1 MSAGRLVLPLALAQF
16 VASFAG
22 TNMNVAIS
30 AISNDLD
37 ASVREL
43 QTTITLFTLT
53 MAALMIPGSKL
64 TNLWGRK
71 QCFLIGL
78 GVYGTGALLAAFAQG
93 MTAMF
98 VGYSLFEGVGSA
110 LMIPPIYIIITVAFS
125 SVRERATWFG
135 VVSGAGGLGAALGPL
150 LGGIITTGISWRASF
165 GAQVL
170 AVAGTA
176 LLARRISTPA
186 VTGPRER
193 FDLLGAVLSGLGL
206 ALVVMGFNASG
217 TFGWGEARTDLTIGS
232 TVVIPAG
239 GLSPVWILLAAGVLC
254 VAAFFWHVRRTERR
268 GGDPLLHLRLFRSR
282 TANLGLGTQTGQ
294 WLVMQGS
301 FFTVSVWLQERR
313 DYSAIATGLALTPAT
328 IGILLS
334 SGAAGRLAQRR
345 SQRDLVVA
353 GFLATVVGMA
363 LILGL
368 VRVDRSVWLLVPG
381 LLVAGV
387 GLGTMLTS
395 SVNLV
400 QSSFPDADQGDISGL
415 SRSMS
420 NLGSSLGTAMVGS
433 VMVGR
438 AVPNGTE
445 FAVALGLL
453 VVVALIGLVLAV
465 LIPQPAHALPAPRSS
480 SAAEEDAPGAQPR
493 TWRSERS

>member
-30 AISNDLD
+30 AISKDLD

-78 GVYGTGALLAAFAQG
+78 GVYGTGALIATFAQG

-170 AVAGTA
+170 AVLGTA

-186 VTGPRER
+186 VTGPRAR

-217 TFGWGEARTDLTIGS
+217 TFGWGKARTDLVIGS

-254 VAAFFWHVRRTERR
+254 VAAFFWHVRRAERSGR
-268 GGDPLLHLRLFRSR
+268 EPLLHLRLFGNR

-353 GFLATVVGMA
+353 GFLATVVGMV

-368 VRVDRSVWLLVPG
+368 VRVDRTVWLLVPG
-381 LLVAGV
+381 LLVAGI

-438 AVPNGTE
+438 AVPDGTE
-445 FAVALGLL
+445 FAIALGLL
-453 VVVALIGLVLAV
+453 VAVALIGLVLAV
-465 LIPQPAHALPAPRSS
+465 LIPQPAHAIPAPRTGSS
-480 SAAEEDAPGAQPR
+480 DAEEDATARQPR
-493 TWRSERS
+493 A